1 MKKRILSFFLAI
13 ISTFSLVVPVF
24 ATNTQ
29 LSNNPDKV
37 ISTMDEKAT
46 LLLFL
51 LIWIVSGVLI
61 ETSNG
66 RKIRNDIIDKLE
78 HKNYSKTTKWIM
90 SRSIV
95 ALMIF
100 DFISISIFQEF
111 TWKGIIIILFTMMS
125 ILLHVIVE
133 VVSFSFYKLLNSGR
147 GEN

>member
-1 MKKRILSFFLAI
+1 
-13 ISTFSLVVPVF
+13 
-24 ATNTQ
+24 
-29 LSNNPDKV
+29 
-37 ISTMDEKAT
+37 MDEKAT

-66 RKIRNDIIDKLE
+66 RKIIDKLE

>member
-1 MKKRILSFFLAI
+1 
-13 ISTFSLVVPVF
+13 
-24 ATNTQ
+24 
-29 LSNNPDKV
+29 
-37 ISTMDEKAT
+37 MDEKAT

-133 VVSFSFYKLLNSGR
+133 AVSYTHLTLPTN
-147 GEN
+147 

>member
-1 MKKRILSFFLAI
+1 
-13 ISTFSLVVPVF
+13 
-24 ATNTQ
+24 
-29 LSNNPDKV
+29 
-37 ISTMDEKAT
+37 MDEKAT

-100 DFISISIFQEF
+100 DFISISVAAEPRCRKID
-111 TWKGIIIILFTMMS
+111 G
-125 ILLHVIVE
+125 
-133 VVSFSFYKLLNSGR
+133 VVCRRAPRNLSQN
-147 GEN
+147 E

>member
-1 MKKRILSFFLAI
+1 
-13 ISTFSLVVPVF
+13 
-24 ATNTQ
+24 
-29 LSNNPDKV
+29 
-37 ISTMDEKAT
+37 MDEKAT

-78 HKNYSKTTKWIM
+78 HKNYSKIM

>member
-1 MKKRILSFFLAI
+1 
-13 ISTFSLVVPVF
+13 
-24 ATNTQ
+24 
-29 LSNNPDKV
+29 
-37 ISTMDEKAT
+37 MDEKAT

-61 ETSNG
+61 ETSNE

>member
-1 MKKRILSFFLAI
+1 
-13 ISTFSLVVPVF
+13 
-24 ATNTQ
+24 
-29 LSNNPDKV
+29 
-37 ISTMDEKAT
+37 MDEKAT

-111 TWKGIIIILFTMMS
+111 TWKGIITVSYTHLDVYKRQE
-125 ILLHVIVE
+125 LLL
-133 VVSFSFYKLLNSGR
+133 SFLR
-147 GEN
+147 